1 MKTKDVV
8 INVICLVI
16 GIFIVLI
23 MGKLSDI
30 CINLKET
37 SYDFRYDYLL
47 MLVEFGGYIILGF
60 WIGIKDIYN
69 EFYKDGKWKL
79 LNYRFVL
86 IFVFAFISISSYFLY
101 LKITILNSLT
111 LVLFTLSG
119 YILSQSLKKIQD

>member
-1 MKTKDVV
+1 MKKKDNV

-47 MLVEFGGYIILGF
+47 MLVEFGGYMILGF
-60 WIGIKDIYN
+60 WIGIKDVYN

-101 LKITILNSLT
+101 LEITILNSVT
-111 LVLFTLSG
+111 LVLFALSG
-119 YILSQSLKKIQD
+119 YILSQSIKKIQD

>member
-1 MKTKDVV
+1 MKKKDVV

-37 SYDFRYDYLL
+37 SYDFRYYYLL
-47 MLVEFGGYIILGF
+47 MLVEFGGYMILGF

-111 LVLFTLSG
+111 LVLFALSG